1 MKEKSKSKKRKIIN
15 LILIALGVAIASSL
29 GVLFGV
35 FLSYQKGL
43 PKIKNLE
50 DIKPS
55 VVSEVYS
62 DDGRVIGRY
71 FLEKRIIL
79 SSKEIPDVV
88 KNAFIAVED
97 SRFYKHWGV
106 DFYRIMGAIIRNL
119 KHKRI
124 VQGAST
130 ITMQLARSLFLTQER
145 TLRRKIQETLL
156 ALQIERQYTKEQI
169 LTYYLNQIYLGYG
182 NYGVEAA
189 AEFYFGKRAK
199 DLSIDEAA
207 LLAGINSSVGR
218 YSPITHPDRAIKRRN
233 FAIKRMFEE
242 GFISKKEYEENIK
255 KPLHIVKK
263 DPYKTNDYIAYFL
276 EEVRKYISK
285 HYGNKVLYQSGLKVY
300 TTVNI
305 EYQKIAY
312 KAVQNGLRA
321 HDKRKGWRYDKENI
335 IAEGKDIETF
345 SLKEWKIPPKKDW
358 ITKGVVLSVTR
369 KKAKIKVGDYT
380 AILALKDALW
390 TKKKSLRALIKKGD
404 IIEVKILN
412 INEDKKELTVSLEQE
427 PLTEGALLAI
437 DPHTGEIKA
446 MIGGYSFRR
455 SEFNNA
461 IQARRQPGST
471 IKPIIYSAALSNGY
485 TPASTFIDE
494 PVTFNNKWTGFQ
506 DWSPLNF
513 DEQYR
518 GLCTLRRGIEESR
531 NVITAKLLEAITP
544 ELAIKYARRFGIT
557 SQLQPYLSLSLGTLE
572 VSLLEMTSAF
582 SVFPNNGIRIKPY
595 FIKKII
601 DMNGNILYENK
612 MEVNEVISPQVAYQ
626 MCSLLHGVV
635 LRGTA
640 RKARVLNR
648 TLGGK
653 TGTTDDFTD
662 AWFIGFSPSLTAGV
676 WVGYSIKKS
685 LGYYETG
692 ARAALPIWME
702 FMGKVLKDKPD
713 EKFPV
718 PPNIN
723 FVKIDYMTG
732 LLATP
737 ICKYVIDEAFIAGTE
752 PQRFCTEEDHLMV
765 NDYYTHGASSH
776 EE

>member
-1 MKEKSKSKKRKIIN
+1 MKEINRKKKRIIN
-15 LILIALGVAIASSL
+15 LILIIIGIVIASSL
-29 GVLFGV
+29 GVLLGV
-35 FLSYQKGL
+35 FISYQKGL

-55 VVSEVYS
+55 VISEVYS

-71 FLEKRIIL
+71 YLEKRIIL
-79 SSKEIPDVV
+79 SSKEIPQVV

-106 DFYRIMGAIIRNL
+106 DFYRIIGAIIRNL

-156 ALQIERQYTKEQI
+156 ALQIEREYTKEQI
-169 LTYYLNQIYLGYG
+169 ITYYLNQIYLGYG
-182 NYGVEAA
+182 NYGIEAA
-189 AEFYFGKRAK
+189 SEYYFGKRAK

-218 YSPITHPDRAIKRRN
+218 YSPIKHPDRALKRRN
-233 FAIKRMFEE
+233 YAIKRMYEE
-242 GFISKKEYEENIK
+242 GFISKKEYLENIK
-255 KPLHIVKK
+255 KPLNIVKK
-263 DPYKTNDYIAYFL
+263 DSYSSNDYIAYFI

-285 HYGNKVLYQSGLKVY
+285 NYGNKVLYQSGLKVY

-312 KAVQNGLRA
+312 KAVRAGLRA
-321 HDKRKGWRYDKENI
+321 HDKRKGWRKDKENI
-335 IAEGKDIETF
+335 LSEGKDINTF
-345 SLKEWKIPPKKDW
+345 KLKEWKQLPKKDL
-358 ITKGVVLSVTR
+358 ITKALVLKVT
-369 KKAKIKVGDYT
+369 KNKAELKIGDYRGT
-380 AILALKDALW
+380 LNLKNAQW
-390 TKKKSLRALIKKGD
+390 TKKHSLRLLIKRGD
-404 IIEVKILN
+404 IIEVKILD
-412 INEDKKELTVSLEQE
+412 INENKKELNVALEQE

-437 DPHTGEIKA
+437 NPHTGEIKA
-446 MIGGYSFRR
+446 MIGGYSFKR

-461 IQARRQPGST
+461 VQAKRQPGST

-518 GLCTLRRGIEESR
+518 GLCTLRRGLEESR

-544 ELAIKYARRFGIT
+544 ELAIQYARRFGIT
-557 SQLQPYLSLSLGTLE
+557 SKLEPYLSLSLGTLE

-582 SVFPNNGIRIKPY
+582 SVFPNGGIRIKPY

-601 DMNGNILYENK
+601 DMDGNILFENK

-626 MCSLLHGVV
+626 MCSLLNGVV

-640 RKARVLNR
+640 KKARVLNR

-662 AWFIGFSPSLTAGV
+662 AWFIGFSPSITVGV

-692 ARAALPIWME
+692 ARAALPIWMD
-702 FMGKVLKDKPD
+702 FMKEALKDKPD
-713 EKFPV
+713 EKFQV

-723 FVKIDYMTG
+723 FVRIDYMTG

-737 ICKYVIDEAFIAGTE
+737 ICEYVINEAFISGTE

-765 NDYYTHGASSH
+765 NDYYTHSKLIN
-776 EE
+776 EEE